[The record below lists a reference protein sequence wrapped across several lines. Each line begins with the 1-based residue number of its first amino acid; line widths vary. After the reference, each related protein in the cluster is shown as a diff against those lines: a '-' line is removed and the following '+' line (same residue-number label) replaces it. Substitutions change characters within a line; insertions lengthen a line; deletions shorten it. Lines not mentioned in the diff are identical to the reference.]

1 MLKQSIAPFRM
12 WGYRYSMQAMVLS
25 HQGLVIRNGDD
36 RILIPTEEVLH
47 FQQQLSYLIDEGWDD
62 EGN

>member
-1 MLKQSIAPFRM
+1 MLNQSSAPFRL
-12 WGYRYSMQAMVLS
+12 WGYRYSMQAMVFS

-36 RILIPTEEVLH
+36 RILIPREEVLH
-47 FQQQLSYLIDEGWDD
+47 FQQQLNYLIDEGLG